1 MGGHLLV
8 GLGVEEGEGEVE
20 LRNLQGER
28 EEVAEGEEGEE
39 QGHLQEEREEV
50 GEGEGLVL
58 EMGVELQQLL
68 FQEKRSST

>member
-8 GLGVEEGEGEVE
+8 GLGVEEGEVE

-28 EEVAEGEEGEE
+28 EEVEEVEEGEE
-39 QGHLQEEREEV
+39 QWHLQEEREEV

>member
-8 GLGVEEGEGEVE
+8 GLGVEEGEVE
-20 LRNLQGER
+20 LRNLQEER
-28 EEVAEGEEGEE
+28 EEEGEGEGEE
-39 QGHLQEEREEV
+39 QCHLQEEREEV

-68 FQEKRSST
+68 FQERRSST

>member
-28 EEVAEGEEGEE
+28 EVEEVEEGEE
-39 QGHLQEEREEV
+39 QWHLQEEREEV

>member
-8 GLGVEEGEGEVE
+8 GLGVEEGEVE

-28 EEVAEGEEGEE
+28 GEVEEVEVEEGEE
-39 QGHLQEEREEV
+39 QWHLQEEREEV